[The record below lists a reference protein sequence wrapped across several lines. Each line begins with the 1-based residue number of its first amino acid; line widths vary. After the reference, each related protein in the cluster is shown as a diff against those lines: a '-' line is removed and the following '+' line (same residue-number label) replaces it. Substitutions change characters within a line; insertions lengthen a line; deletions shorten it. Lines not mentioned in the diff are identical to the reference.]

1 MTVCLS
7 VSIFVQPLCATVI
20 VCAVAVTQN
29 SHVAFNQFSL
39 AGYPNFTLL
48 LLTAPLPLSPEYP
61 TSTGPKCFDECVSKW
76 DFEREAPSAAR
87 DVKQLSFVKSGR
99 GPRGFA
105 SLPRTNGDA
114 DAEELQCIPR
124 CSIEKT
130 RHTCNIKHDT
140 NIIRK
145 HHCNLRTCPC
155 TGCSSRKRMQ
165 VA

>member
-20 VCAVAVTQN
+20 VYAVPVTQN

-87 DVKQLSFVKSGR
+87 DVKQLSFVKSGW

-105 SLPRTNGDA
+105 SLRVQTETLTRKSCSVFPGVPLKRHVTHAILNMTPTLSGSIIVTCA
-114 DAEELQCIPR
+114 HAHVQCAAPESA
-124 CSIEKT
+124 CK
-130 RHTCNIKHDT
+130 
-140 NIIRK
+140 
-145 HHCNLRTCPC
+145 
-155 TGCSSRKRMQ
+155 
-165 VA
+165 